1 MLDSEG
7 RIGRALLFQSSHHA
21 VIAEFDTAKR
31 DDPLAYPVASAEVM
45 SAFPPTLFISGTRS
59 FEFSMALDS
68 HNELASAGVR
78 SHLHGWDGMNH
89 AFFYN
94 SELPESRE
102 AYAIMVDFFETYL
115 AD

>member
-1 MLDSEG
+1 MAD
-7 RIGRALLFQSSHHA
+7 
-21 VIAEFDTAKR
+21 
-31 DDPLAYPVASAEVM
+31 
-45 SAFPPTLFISGTRS
+45 FPPTLLISGTRS

-68 HNELASAGVR
+68 HNKLSQAGAISR
-78 SHLHGWDGMNH
+78 LHGWDGMNH

-102 AYAIMVDFFETYL
+102 AYAVMADFFETHL